1 MEQKAATTSL
11 RAGLRK
17 SILTSLI
24 IGLAVVIAISL
35 FSDLRAVGN
44 DLLTFDWA
52 LLPLILVGTV
62 INYWLRW
69 LKWDYYLRYL
79 KLDRDIDRSTSGL
92 IFTAGLVMSV
102 TPGKMGEVLKSFLLR
117 QRNGTPIS
125 RSAPIVLAERL
136 TDGIAMLLLMGLGL
150 TLYPPARPLFVIL
163 VLLTIIGIIIVQRQT
178 LALAIIRMIARLPL
192 GQRLA
197 PRLETI
203 YTTTAQ
209 LLHWRILLISTVI
222 SVVSW
227 GFECLAFFWV
237 LMGVGSTPSWLL
249 LLQATFIFAASTL
262 FGLVSF
268 LPGGLGASEVSSVGL
283 LLALVGLSASAA
295 TTATIVIR
303 FCTLWFGVLLG
314 VIALAWL
321 SRYIGTLRE
330 QDDLAS
336 LSDASEVL

>member
-44 DLLTFDWA
+44 DLLTFDWV
-52 LLPLILVGTV
+52 LLPLILIGTV

-117 QRNGTPIS
+117 QRNATPIS

-163 VLLTIIGIIIVQRQT
+163 VLVTIIGIIIVQRQA

-209 LLHWRILLISTVI
+209 LLHWRILLISTMI
-222 SVVSW
+222 SVISW

-321 SRYIGTLRE
+321 NRYPGTLRE
-330 QDDLAS
+330 QEDLAS

>member
-1 MEQKAATTSL
+1 MGQKAATTSL

-79 KLDRDIDRSTSGL
+79 KLDRDVDRSTSGL

-163 VLLTIIGIIIVQRQT
+163 VLLTIIGIMIVQRQT

-321 SRYIGTLRE
+321 SRYTGTLRE

>member
-1 MEQKAATTSL
+1 MGQKAATTSL

-163 VLLTIIGIIIVQRQT
+163 VLLTIIGTIIVQRQT

-209 LLHWRILLISTVI
+209 LLHWRILLVSTMI
-222 SVVSW
+222 SVISW

-314 VIALAWL
+314 VVALAWL
-321 SRYIGTLRE
+321 NRYPGTLRE
-330 QDDLAS
+330 QEDLAS

>member
-1 MEQKAATTSL
+1 MGQKAATTSL

-209 LLHWRILLISTVI
+209 LLHWRILLVSTMI
-222 SVVSW
+222 SVISW

-314 VIALAWL
+314 VVALAWL
-321 SRYIGTLRE
+321 NRYPGTLRE
-330 QDDLAS
+330 QEDLAS

>member
-1 MEQKAATTSL
+1 L

-314 VIALAWL
+314 VVALAWL
-321 SRYIGTLRE
+321 NRYPGTLRE
-330 QDDLAS
+330 QEDLAS

>member
-1 MEQKAATTSL
+1 MEQKTPATSL
-11 RAGLRK
+11 RTSLRK
-17 SILTSLI
+17 SILTSLA
-24 IGLAVVIAISL
+24 IGLAVVIVISL

-44 DLLTFDWA
+44 DLLSFDWM
-52 LLPLILVGTV
+52 LLPLILVGTI

-79 KLDRDIDRSTSGL
+79 KLDRNIDRSTSGL

-117 QRNGTPIS
+117 QRNGTAIS

-150 TLYPPARPLFVIL
+150 TLYPPARPLFIVL
-163 VLLTIIGIIIVQRQT
+163 VLLTIAGIVIVQRQA
-178 LALAIIRMIARLPL
+178 LALSIIRFVARLPF
-192 GQRLA
+192 GQRVA

-209 LLHWRILLISTVI
+209 LLHWRILLVSTLI

-227 GFECLAFFWV
+227 GFECVAFFFV
-237 LMGVGSTPSWLL
+237 LMGVGSDPSWLL

-283 LLALVGLSASAA
+283 LVALVGLSASAA

-321 SRYIGTLRE
+321 SHRSATAGV
-330 QDDLAS
+330 QDDVTS
-336 LSDASEVL
+336 LSDVSEVL

>member
-44 DLLTFDWA
+44 DLLTFDWV
-52 LLPLILVGTV
+52 LLPLILIGTV

-136 TDGIAMLLLMGLGL
+136 TDGIAVLLLMGLGL

-178 LALAIIRMIARLPL
+178 LALAIIRMVARLPL

-321 SRYIGTLRE
+321 SRYTGTLRE

>member
-1 MEQKAATTSL
+1 MGQKAATTSL

-163 VLLTIIGIIIVQRQT
+163 VLVTIIGIIIVQRQA

-209 LLHWRILLISTVI
+209 LLHWRILLISTMI
-222 SVVSW
+222 SVISW

-237 LMGVGSTPSWLL
+237 LMGVGSIPSWLL

-321 SRYIGTLRE
+321 SRYTGTLRE

>member
-1 MEQKAATTSL
+1 MGQKAATTSL

-79 KLDRDIDRSTSGL
+79 KLDRDVDRSTSGL

-163 VLLTIIGIIIVQRQT
+163 VLLTIIGIMIVQRQT

-237 LMGVGSTPSWLL
+237 LMGVGSTPSWVL

-321 SRYIGTLRE
+321 SRYTGTLRE

>member
-1 MEQKAATTSL
+1 
-11 RAGLRK
+11 LRK

-44 DLLTFDWA
+44 DLLTFDWV
-52 LLPLILVGTV
+52 LLPLILIGTV

-209 LLHWRILLISTVI
+209 LLHWRILLVSTMI
-222 SVVSW
+222 SVISW

-314 VIALAWL
+314 VVALAWL
-321 SRYIGTLRE
+321 NRYPGTLRE
-330 QDDLAS
+330 QEDLAS

>member
-1 MEQKAATTSL
+1 MGQKAATTSL

-314 VIALAWL
+314 VVALAWL
-321 SRYIGTLRE
+321 NRYPGTLRE
-330 QDDLAS
+330 QEDLAS

>member
-1 MEQKAATTSL
+1 MGQKAATTSL

-79 KLDRDIDRSTSGL
+79 KLDRDVDRSTSGL

-321 SRYIGTLRE
+321 SRYTGTLRE

>member
-163 VLLTIIGIIIVQRQT
+163 VLLTIIGIIIAQRQT

-321 SRYIGTLRE
+321 SRYTGTLRE

>member
-52 LLPLILVGTV
+52 LLPLILIGTV

-117 QRNGTPIS
+117 QRNATPIS

-150 TLYPPARPLFVIL
+150 TLYPPARPLFVVL
-163 VLLTIIGIIIVQRQT
+163 VLVTIIGIIIVQRQT

-314 VIALAWL
+314 VVALAWL
-321 SRYIGTLRE
+321 NRYPGTLRE
-330 QDDLAS
+330 QEDLAS

>member
-52 LLPLILVGTV
+52 LLPLILIGTV

-321 SRYIGTLRE
+321 SRYTGTLRE

>member
-1 MEQKAATTSL
+1 
-11 RAGLRK
+11 
-17 SILTSLI
+17 LTSLI

-44 DLLTFDWA
+44 DLLTFDWV
-52 LLPLILVGTV
+52 LLPLILIGTV

-136 TDGIAMLLLMGLGL
+136 TDGIAVLLLMGLGL

-178 LALAIIRMIARLPL
+178 LALAIIRMVARLPL

-321 SRYIGTLRE
+321 SRYTGTLRE

>member
-1 MEQKAATTSL
+1 MGQKAATTSL

-44 DLLTFDWA
+44 DLLTFDWV
-52 LLPLILVGTV
+52 LLPLILIGTV

-314 VIALAWL
+314 VVALAWL
-321 SRYIGTLRE
+321 NRYPGTLRE
-330 QDDLAS
+330 QEDLAS

>member
-17 SILTSLI
+17 SILTSII

-44 DLLTFDWA
+44 DLLTFDWV
-52 LLPLILVGTV
+52 LLPLILIGTV

-314 VIALAWL
+314 VVALAWL
-321 SRYIGTLRE
+321 NRYPGTLRE
-330 QDDLAS
+330 QEDLAS

>member
-44 DLLTFDWA
+44 DLLTFDWV
-52 LLPLILVGTV
+52 LLPLILIGTV

-314 VIALAWL
+314 VVALAWL
-321 SRYIGTLRE
+321 NRYPGTLRE
-330 QDDLAS
+330 QEDLAS